1 MADENEVQADDVAIG
16 EAELTDAPIDITHQY
31 IKDLSFENPQSPRF
45 LVEATA
51 TPEIALHINA
61 NAKPLG
67 DRRFEVIL
75 LLEASARHQGEVVF
89 IAELQYGG
97 HVVVGEVDDE
107 HVQPLLLIEVPRML
121 FPFARQILSNT
132 VRDGGFPPLLLN
144 PVDFVDLYVQGIAVE
159 GDEESEDE
167 DGDGGGNGGEKAG

>member
-1 MADENEVQADDVAIG
+1 MADEDVEVG
-16 EAELTDAPIDITHQY
+16 SEAVMTDAPIDITHQY

-45 LVEATA
+45 LVEAEA
-51 TPEIALHINA
+51 APEIALHINA
-61 NAKPLG
+61 NARPLG

-75 LLEASARHQGEVVF
+75 LLEASARHNDEVVF

-97 HVVVGEVDDE
+97 HVVVGEVDEE
-107 HVQPLLLIEVPRML
+107 HVQPLLLIEAPRML

-144 PVDFVDLYVQGIAVE
+144 PVDFVDLYAQGIMVN
-159 GDEESEDE
+159 EEDGEDE
-167 DGDGGGNGGEKAG
+167 DGEKAN